1 MIIDPK
7 RFYSIKEVI
16 TKNGGILPISSTA
29 VYNAVK
35 QGKIPSKEIF
45 GRICIPGGYLQALA
59 DEASSYTA

>member
-1 MIIDPK
+1 MNIDPK

-45 GRICIPGGYLQALA
+45 GRICISGGYLQALA
-59 DEASSYTA
+59 EEASSYTA

>member
-16 TKNGGILPISSTA
+16 TKNGILPISTAA

-35 QGKIPSKEIF
+35 QGKIPSKELF
-45 GRICIPGGYLQALA
+45 GRICIPGSYLQALA
-59 DEASSYTA
+59 EEASSYTA

>member
-1 MIIDPK
+1 MNIDPK

-35 QGKIPSKEIF
+35 QGKTPSKELF
-45 GRICIPGGYLQALA
+45 GRICIPGSYLQALA
-59 DEASSYTA
+59 EEASSYTA